1 LKLLLYSRLPGS
13 VKPKMPA
20 RAQTEAPGRQCR
32 AALSTSRDAGVSGLL
47 CDVDS
52 PLFDWAS
59 TGIREPGEDV
69 SLETFHHVMQVNLT
83 SALVLSQAFCRHR
96 HKSYWS
102 R

>member
-1 LKLLLYSRLPGS
+1 
-13 VKPKMPA
+13 M
-20 RAQTEAPGRQCR
+20 
-32 AALSTSRDAGVSGLL
+32 
-47 CDVDS
+47 DS